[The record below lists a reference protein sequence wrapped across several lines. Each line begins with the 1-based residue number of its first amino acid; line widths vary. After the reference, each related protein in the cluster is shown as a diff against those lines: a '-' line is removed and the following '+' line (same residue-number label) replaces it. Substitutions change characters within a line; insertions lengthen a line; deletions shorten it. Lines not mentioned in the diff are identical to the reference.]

1 MSEAIPPLVGQG
13 WGVVGALCASPAC
26 PAGRSEAGPQ
36 LPLRR
41 AAPARPSGNRF
52 CLAGASKV
60 GALILPASRPPPE
73 LCLPPRPAACHRPGL
88 TKPRRPKAQSLPKN
102 LGICLLLVPQTEA
115 PAQGQS
121 LACREIQAQC
131 PLNFGWDSGL
141 GFSRGRLGGAGRPE
155 APLALSHLWAAPP
168 LCSPGLASHPLWP

>member
-1 MSEAIPPLVGQG
+1 M
-13 WGVVGALCASPAC
+13 

-41 AAPARPSGNRF
+41 AAPACSGNRF
-52 CLAGASKV
+52 CLAGASKI
-60 GALILPASRPPPE
+60 GALILPASRWLPE
-73 LCLPPRPAACHRPGL
+73 LCLPSPPSCLYRLGL
-88 TKPRRPKAQSLPKN
+88 TKPRSPKAQSLPKN

-121 LACREIQAQC
+121 LACQEIQAQS

-155 APLALSHLWAAPP
+155 APLALSRLWAAPP
-168 LCSPGLASHPLWP
+168 LSSPGRASHPLWP